1 MMQNSFSAARFLQ
14 VRLNHHEKPSS
25 SVEGGGG
32 RVVSKESEE
41 LPTPEDRE
49 EGGEQGIDEEGP
61 AGHACGVNIANH
73 VGGCG
78 DQDDHASQFSYHG
91 ISSL

>member
-1 MMQNSFSAARFLQ
+1 M
-14 VRLNHHEKPSS
+14 KPSRS
-25 SVEGGGG
+25 LEGGGG
-32 RVVSKESEE
+32 RIVSKESEE
-41 LPTPEDRE
+41 LPTPEYRE

-61 AGHACGVNIANH
+61 AGHACGVNIAYH
-73 VGGCG
+73 VGGCGGCG